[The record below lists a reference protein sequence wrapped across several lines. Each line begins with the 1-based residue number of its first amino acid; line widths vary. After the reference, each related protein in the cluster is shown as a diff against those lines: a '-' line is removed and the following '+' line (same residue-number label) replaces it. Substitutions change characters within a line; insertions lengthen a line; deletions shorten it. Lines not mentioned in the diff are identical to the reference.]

1 MMLHY
6 CIFHNKIYTFIES
19 KNEIMSIWFREY
31 QLQDIQWM
39 LKDNMCE
46 AIGIEIT
53 ELTPN
58 SIKGK
63 MPVDNRTVQPMK
75 ILHGGA
81 SVALAETLGSIAS
94 NLIVDNSKFAC
105 VGLDINANHLRPA
118 SNGFVFAEAKPIH
131 VGKKT
136 HVWSIEIENE
146 QGKMVC
152 ISRLTMAVIEIVK

>member
-1 MMLHY
+1 M
-6 CIFHNKIYTFIES
+6 
-19 KNEIMSIWFREY
+19 IWFRPYKLE
-31 QLQDIQWM
+31 DMQWM

-53 ELTPN
+53 ELTEN

-81 SVALAETLGSIAS
+81 SVALAESLGSIGS
-94 NLIVDNSKFAC
+94 NLIVDNSKYAC

-118 SNGFVFAEAKPIH
+118 STGYVYAEAKPIH

-136 HVWSIEIENE
+136 HVWSIEIKNE
-146 QGKMVC
+146 TGQLVC
-152 ISRLTMAVIEIVK
+152 ISRLTMAVVEISK